1 MVDVSRHSPRH
12 RRHAGRRDGGQSLVE
27 LAIVLPIL
35 LALLVGIFEMGRA
48 WNVYQV
54 LTNAAR
60 EGARAAVIPT
70 SSASTVQ
77 TTIDGYLADAGLDPA
92 DGTVTITGQG
102 SGVGT
107 PTTVQISFPYEFAFL
122 GPVVSLLGEG
132 SEVPGA
138 LTLSTA
144 VTMRNE

>member
-1 MVDVSRHSPRH
+1 MSGYTLLA
-12 RRHAGRRDGGQSLVE
+12 RRPEGRGERGQSLVE

-70 SSASTVQ
+70 NAESDVR
-77 TTIDGYLADAGLDPA
+77 TTIESYLADAALDPA
-92 DGTVTITGQG
+92 LGTITITGQG
-102 SGVGT
+102 NGVGT
-107 PTTVQISFPYEFAFL
+107 PSQVEIEYPYEFAFL
-122 GPVVSLLGEG
+122 GPVVSLLGE
-132 SEVPGA
+132 SSTVPGA
-138 LTLSTA
+138 ISLSTA